1 MKKIIYIFLFCLFTS
16 ILVFAWSEKPR
27 NELESNLIRL
37 HILANSNSSD
47 DQQIKLKIRDAILDF
62 SNRTNAV
69 PDLNTMETVAN
80 RILNESNK
88 PYRAK
93 ADFGKYTI
101 SKRDYENFSLPYGK
115 YTAVRITLGN
125 GKGQNWWCVL
135 SPPMCFTKSVFG
147 YNENL
152 ENRLSDETINIIDR
166 KNINIKF
173 KTLEIASKIA
183 EKLGI

>member
-1 MKKIIYIFLFCLFTS
+1 MKKIIYIFLFSLFSS

-27 NELESNLIRL
+27 SELESNLIRL
-37 HILANSNSSD
+37 HILANSNSND
-47 DQQIKLKIRDAILDF
+47 DQQVKLKIRDAILNF
-62 SNRTNAV
+62 SNQTNSV
-69 PDLNTMETVAN
+69 PDLTTMETVAN
-80 RILNESNK
+80 RILDDTNK

-93 ADFGKYTI
+93 ASIGKYTI
-101 SKRDYENFSLPYGK
+101 SKRNYENFSLPYGR
-115 YTAVRITLGN
+115 YTAVRITLGS

-147 YNENL
+147 NNENL
-152 ENRLSDETINIIDR
+152 KNRLSDETINIIDK